1 MFLAAVV
8 IAGTWVA
15 AHELPRGEAHAS
27 AGVAKKDVRTQEVQS
42 ISIDTPRSPRDER
55 RIPIQE
61 LRSLLSTK
69 AGDLLDE
76 QKLVI
81 DRRVIEDALVARGY
95 LAASVAP
102 ASVTF
107 TKDGGAYVV
116 FDIERGPLYRLGEV
130 RITGPGARD
139 ADVVTIATG
148 DEAVRSRIERARQ
161 TLVETLVHRAPKH
174 TVEMKLH
181 EDRATATVDVDLITR

>member
-8 IAGTWVA
+8 VAGTWVA
-15 AHELPRGEAHAS
+15 AHELPRGEAHAG
-27 AGVAKKDVRTQEVQS
+27 AVVEDVVRTQEVQS

-61 LRSLLSTK
+61 LRSLVSTK
-69 AGDLLDE
+69 TGDLLDD
-76 QKLVI
+76 QKLTA

-95 LAASVAP
+95 LAATVAP

-107 TKDGGAYVV
+107 TKNGGAYVV
-116 FDIERGPLYRLGEV
+116 FDVERGPLYRLGEV
-130 RITGPGARD
+130 TVRGPGAGD

-148 DEAVRSRIERARQ
+148 DEAMRSRIERARQ
-161 TLVETLVHRAPKH
+161 TLADAVGHRGL